1 MFMAFSLIKMTLYR
15 WLILL
20 LVLLLAGLQ
29 YRLWFGETN
38 LRDIWDLNAKIELQ
52 QSINQELNQRNSEL
66 EAEVKDLKKGYSALE
81 ERARSELG
89 MVREGETFINWLS
102 LHKRNRYSDLPTDIL
117 FLSAWG
123 A

>member
-1 MFMAFSLIKMTLYR
+1 MAFSLIKMTLYR

-38 LRDIWDLNAKIELQ
+38 LRDIWDLNARIELQ

-89 MVREGETFINWLS
+89 MVREGETFYQLVEPAQE
-102 LHKRNRYSDLPTDIL
+102 R
-117 FLSAWG
+117 
-123 A
+123 